1 MSSTS
6 SPDPEF
12 EQVVSSLGPESD
24 VPLADLV
31 VVDRHEA
38 QGWRVRRHE
47 RLDFVFEER
56 CDWIREYGRAG
67 QLAVDGP
74 ECSLTYDELDARA
87 NRLARYLRLHGTDA
101 GDRVGLLFDDR
112 VEAYGATLAVLK
124 IGATCVPLDP
134 TAPVDRIAFVV
145 ADTSVRVVLSR
156 SQLRGRVA
164 GTEALLATAA
174 EVVAVDE
181 AAQLIGE
188 MSAQRLQ
195 PAERGALVDRTAY
208 IVHLSDASGWSE
220 GVTIDHRSICNAVRI
235 SSETFGVRGHR
246 LYQGKA
252 LSSGGGIEETWM
264 AWASGATLVP
274 APEGPHLRGP
284 ALHAQLVDRRVTAI
298 CTTPALLSTLETDLP
313 ALQVLVVSGDPCPPS
328 LVARW
333 RRPGRRFYTAY
344 VPGGATV
351 AAAWAEAQPDM
362 PVMIGAPLPT
372 YAAVMLD
379 PDYPMALPHGV
390 TGEIGLAGLGL
401 ACGYLDPSGEAFVED
416 FLGIPGNPSGKIY
429 RTGDLGRVNGAGEI
443 EYRGRTALQTVVDG
457 QRVDLTAVESAMLS
471 VPGVTS
477 AVVDIH
483 RPAPEL
489 AELVG
494 YYTCCVDRPQAD
506 EQTVWA
512 WLRDRLD
519 PTHLPARLQQLEAL
533 PLTADGVVDRAALT
547 SQPIA
552 DPEVREL
559 RTENA
564 RLQEQLEGLGQ
575 PAAEPEVATPP
586 ATPVEA
592 EPGNLTF
599 DDIVRPPSAHSPE
612 PAPPPEPQASGLA
625 FDLAAPAPAPPS
637 APSRPTPYPRSP
649 AQTPAPPPT
658 PDPRPTPYPCS
669 PASTP
674 GSPSRASRPT
684 PYARP
689 PVQVTAG
696 QPPPAASAAPPVAIP
711 PTPAAPTG
719 TTSPAPVGAASTAGL
734 GAALASVLGEVLT
747 IEHVP
752 VDRNVFDDLGA
763 DSMVMTRFCARLRQR
778 DDLPSVSIKDVY
790 AHPTI
795 AGLATA
801 FADSVPAPAQPTPHG
816 ASVVEGLGQ
825 VLAEVLEV
833 DHVPVDRNVFD
844 DLGADSMVM
853 TRFCARLRKR
863 DDLPSISIRD
873 VYANPTIVGM
883 AAAAAPATAPAAT
896 HTATP
901 APPPVAPVR
910 HSTFGYLLT
919 GFLQLLSF
927 LLYVTG
933 LGYVLDRAYVWILTS
948 VGPLEIYVRS
958 VLAGGA
964 LFLVMCLVPVV
975 AKWLF
980 IGRWKEREIPVWSLR
995 YFRFWLVRIL
1005 TRANPLVLIMVG
1017 SPLYTLYLR
1026 ALGAKVG
1033 KNVVVLSRHLP
1044 VATDLL
1050 TIGSGTVIRKDAVL
1064 LGYRAHAG
1072 KIQTGRVTLGHD
1084 VVVGEKSVLDIGTA
1098 MGDGAQLGHASALHR
1113 GQAVPSGQSWHGSP
1127 AVPTTTDFRG
1137 VPPLRVRRL
1146 RKLTYVASQLLKL
1159 FAIFLPL
1166 GFGGLFLLLT
1176 QVPRLA
1182 ELLQPGAAGHTTAHF
1197 YLNALIE
1204 SAVLVFGGLL
1214 IGLLV
1219 VFTVPRVLAL
1229 FVRPDRVY
1237 PVHGW
1242 RYSLHRTITRLTN
1255 VRLFV
1260 YLFGDSS
1267 YIVSYLY
1274 LLGYD
1279 LGKVEQT
1286 GSNFGSNLAQETP
1299 YLTSIGRGTVVA
1311 DGLAV
1316 VNADFSN
1323 TSFRTSRIAI
1333 GGNNFLG
1340 NNIAYPIGGRTG
1352 DDCLLATKV
1361 AVPIDGPVR
1370 HGVGLLG
1377 SPAFEIPRTV
1387 QRDRVLEVDVLE
1399 RRRQLRR
1406 KNRHNLATIALFLF
1420 VRWGHVLGLLL
1431 LALVAVDHYHDW
1443 GPAAFASQAA
1453 ASLLFTILWF
1463 VFWERM
1469 SIRFRRL
1476 RPRSCS
1482 IYDVR
1487 FWRHERYWKLMVPP
1501 LDRMLAGTPYK
1512 NLVMCLVGTKI
1523 GRRVYDDGSGILERT
1538 LTSIGD
1544 DCTLNF
1550 GSIMQCHS
1558 QEDGAFKSDH
1568 IAIGSGVTLGIGAFI
1583 HYGVTIG
1590 DAVEI
1595 APDSFVMK
1603 GEEIPAGSRWGG
1615 NPAHELVEPLAGSTY
1630 TAGAE
1635 VPSQDG
1641 QLATSEQALRS
1652 GALAGRQ

>member
-1 MSSTS
+1 M
-6 SPDPEF
+6 
-12 EQVVSSLGPESD
+12 VSSLGQHSD
-24 VPLADLV
+24 LPLADLV

-67 QLAVDGP
+67 QLAIDDV
-74 ECSLTYDELDARA
+74 ETSLTYDELDARA

-112 VEAYGATLAVLK
+112 VEAYVATLAVLK

-134 TAPVDRIAFVV
+134 TAPIDRIAFVV
-145 ADTSVRVVLSR
+145 ADTSTRVVLSR
-156 SQLRGRVA
+156 SHLRGRVA
-164 GTEALLATAA
+164 GTEALLASAA
-174 EVVAVDE
+174 EVLAVNE
-181 AAQLIGE
+181 AAPLIDE
-188 MSAQRLQ
+188 MSPQRLQ

-208 IVHLSDASGWSE
+208 IVHLNDASGWSE
-220 GVTIDHRSICNAVRI
+220 GVAIDHRSICNAVRI
-235 SSETFGVRGHR
+235 SSETFSIRGRR

-252 LSSGGGIEETWM
+252 LSSGGGIEEIWM

-274 APEGPHLRGP
+274 APEGSHLRGP
-284 ALHAQLVDRRVTAI
+284 ALHRQLVDRRVSAF
-298 CTTPALLSTLETDLP
+298 CTTPALLATLEADLP
-313 ALQVLVVSGDPCPPS
+313 ALQVLVISGEACPPS

-333 RRPGRRFYTAY
+333 HRPGRRFYTAY
-344 VPGGATV
+344 VPNGAIM
-351 AAAWAEAQPDM
+351 AAAWAEAQPDKA
-362 PVMIGAPLPT
+362 VIIGAPLPT

-379 PDYPMALPHGV
+379 PDYPMALPHGE

-401 ACGYLDPSGEAFVED
+401 ACGYLDPTGEAFVED

-429 RTGDLGRVNGAGEI
+429 RTGDLGRVNDAGEI
-443 EYRGRTALQTVVDG
+443 EYRGRLDLQAGVDG
-457 QRVDLTAVESAMLS
+457 QSVDLTAVESVMLA

-477 AVVDIH
+477 AIVDVH
-483 RPAPEL
+483 RPAQDTI
-489 AELVG
+489 ELVG
-494 YYTCCVDRPQAD
+494 YYTCCLGRPRAD
-506 EQTVWA
+506 EETIWA

-519 PTHLPARLQQLEAL
+519 ASHQPARLQQLEAL
-533 PLTADGVVDRAALT
+533 PLTADGRVDRAVLS
-547 SQPIA
+547 SQPVV
-552 DPEVREL
+552 DPELRQL

-564 RLQEQLEGLGQ
+564 RLHERLDGPGQ
-575 PAAEPEVATPP
+575 PPAEPGVATAPTASEE
-586 ATPVEA
+586 ATQ
-592 EPGNLTF
+592 PGNLTF
-599 DDIVRPPSAHSPE
+599 DDIVRPPSALSRGPGTSPE
-612 PAPPPEPQASGLA
+612 AQPNSLA
-625 FDLAAPAPAPPS
+625 FDLAAPPPAPRSAPPS
-637 APSRPTPYPRSP
+637 PPSQPTPHPRPPTQTPDDSRTPVVRPTPYPRSATPTPASPSPTPRPTPYPRSP
-649 AQTPAPPPT
+649 A
-658 PDPRPTPYPCS
+658 
-669 PASTP
+669 
-674 GSPSRASRPT
+674 
-684 PYARP
+684 
-689 PVQVTAG
+689 
-696 QPPPAASAAPPVAIP
+696 
-711 PTPAAPTG
+711 PTPAAQPAPAAA
-719 TTSPAPVGAASTAGL
+719 TSPPVPARPAPATAVPTEGLAAAM
-734 GAALASVLGEVLT
+734 ASVLAEVLT

-763 DSMVMTRFCARLRQR
+763 DSMVMTRFCARLRRR

-795 AGLATA
+795 AGLAAT
-801 FADSVPAPAQPTPHG
+801 FAGALPAPAK
-816 ASVVEGLGQ
+816 ASPAGDSAAEGLAE

-853 TRFCARLRKR
+853 ARFCARLRKR

-873 VYANPTIVGM
+873 VYANPTLAGM
-883 AAAAAPATAPAAT
+883 ATAATPVTAPAARD
-896 HTATP
+896 TATAAP
-901 APPPVAPVR
+901 ALVTPVR
-910 HSTFGYLLT
+910 HSTFGYVLT
-919 GFLQLLSF
+919 GLLQLLTF

-933 LGYVLDRAYVWILTS
+933 LGYLLDRAYIWILAS

-958 VLAGGA
+958 VLAGSA
-964 LFLVMCLVPVV
+964 AFLAMCLLPVV
-975 AKWLF
+975 AKWLL

-995 YFRFWLVRIL
+995 YFRLWLVRIL

-1026 ALGAKVG
+1026 ALGAKIG

-1072 KIQTGRVTLGHD
+1072 KIQTGRVTLGRD
-1084 VVVGEKSVLDIGTA
+1084 VVVGEKSVLDIDTA
-1098 MGDGAQLGHASALHR
+1098 MGDRAQLGHASSLHR
-1113 GQAVPSGQSWHGSP
+1113 GQVVPAGQSWHGSP
-1127 AVPTTTDFRG
+1127 AVPTATDFRA
-1137 VPPLRVRRL
+1137 VPPLRVRPL
-1146 RKLTYVASQLLKL
+1146 RKVTYVASQLVKL
-1159 FAIFLPL
+1159 FGIYLPL

-1182 ELLQPGAAGHTTAHF
+1182 RLLQPGAAGHTTADF
-1197 YLNALIE
+1197 YLSALID
-1204 SAVLVFGGLL
+1204 SAILVFGGLL

-1219 VFTVPRVLAL
+1219 AFTVPRVLAP
-1229 FVRPDRVY
+1229 FVRTDRVY

-1299 YLTSIGRGTVVA
+1299 FLTSIGRGTVVA
-1311 DGLAV
+1311 DGLSV

-1370 HGVGLLG
+1370 SGVGLLG

-1387 QRDRVLEVDVLE
+1387 QRDRVLEVDVRE

-1406 KNRHNLATIALFLF
+1406 KNLHNLATIALFLL

-1443 GPAAFASQAA
+1443 GPAAFAVQAA
-1453 ASLLFTILWF
+1453 ASLLFTILWL

-1469 SIRFRRL
+1469 STGFRRL
-1476 RPRSCS
+1476 QPRSCS

-1512 NLVMCLVGTKI
+1512 NLLMRMVGTKI

-1550 GSIMQCHS
+1550 GSIIQCHS
-1558 QEDGAFKSDH
+1558 QEDGAFKSDR
-1568 IAIGSGVTLGIGAFI
+1568 IAIGSGVTLGVGAFI

-1603 GEEIPAGSRWGG
+1603 GEEIPAGARWGG
-1615 NPAHELVEPLAGSTY
+1615 NPAHELVEPPEAPAGSAHTPLAGMPPQHGQRVA
-1630 TAGAE
+1630 TAEPAP
-1635 VPSQDG
+1635 PSD
-1641 QLATSEQALRS
+1641 ALVGWR
-1652 GALAGRQ
+1652 